1 MVWAAFCSKGILEMQ
16 FVSSK
21 MKSVDY
27 INVLQMSLVP
37 FLRRYRQSKMIFQ
50 QDNAR
55 IHVSKE
61 TNVWFKD
68 SKIDVLD
75 WPACSPDL
83 NPMENLWAILVRDI
97 YAENK
102 QYNTVQELKTAIVSA
117 WSRIEKK
124 CTDNLLSSINS
135 RIFQVINRSG
145 GLTDY

>member
-21 MKSVDY
+21 M
-27 INVLQMSLVP
+27 SLVS

-61 TNVWFKD
+61 TNAWLKD
-68 SKIDVLD
+68 
-75 WPACSPDL
+75 
-83 NPMENLWAILVRDI
+83 
-97 YAENK
+97 
-102 QYNTVQELKTAIVSA
+102 NTVQELKTAIVSA
-117 WSRIEKK
+117 WS
-124 CTDNLLSSINS
+124 INN

>member
-21 MKSVDY
+21 M
-27 INVLQMSLVP
+27 SLVS

-61 TNVWFKD
+61 TNAWLKD

-75 WPACSPDL
+75 WPACSLDL
-83 NPMENLWAILVRDI
+83 NPMKNLWAILVRDI

-117 WSRIEKK
+117 WS
-124 CTDNLLSSINS
+124 INN